1 MTSKT
6 EMFRC
11 ERKSAF
17 ALGRIVLPPDCG
29 RPGRAADAPLAA
41 FTLIEVLLGAA
52 VTAIMLVSLYAG
64 FTFGFQQTHLAQLN
78 ERATQILEEK
88 MELVRLLNW
97 SQLTTPGFVPTSFQE
112 SYDASNPTNAASG
125 SFIYSGT
132 VLITNAPVTET
143 YSNDLRMVQVQV
155 SWLDNGKTHTR
166 KMTTFVS
173 QYGMQNYIY

>member
-6 EMFRC
+6 DLIRC

-17 ALGRIVLPPDCG
+17 ARGSVVLPPE
-29 RPGRAADAPLAA
+29 ADAG
-41 FTLIEVLLGAA
+41 FTMVEVLVGAM
-52 VTAIMLVSLYAG
+52 VTAIMLLSLYAG
-64 FTFGFQQTHLAQLN
+64 FTFGFQQIHLARMS

-97 SQLTTPGFVPTSFQE
+97 SQLTTPGFVPASFQE

-125 SFIYSGT
+125 SYIYSGT
-132 VLITNAPVTET
+132 VLVTNAPVTET
-143 YSNDLRMVQVQV
+143 YSNDIRMVQVQV
-155 SWLDNGKTHTR
+155 SWVDSGKTHTR